1 MSVITTGSHPKA
13 LWPGVRK
20 FVMGEYSEHPAEYS
34 QIFEVKSSNMAY
46 EEDVETTGFGL
57 AQVKAEGAGAT
68 YDTHSQGFTKRYTH
82 VAYSLGYI
90 VTREEL
96 DDNLYKSRSFKR
108 GKALAFSFRTTKEI
122 VAANVLNR
130 GFSNSYLGG
139 DGVELFS
146 SAHPTLAGNMANELA
161 TPADLS
167 EASLE
172 DMLIAIMEAKNSRGL
187 QIAIRGDCLIVPP
200 ALSFTAERIM
210 KSTLQ
215 NDTAD
220 NAVNAIRSMGLLRGG
235 CKVNHYLTSDSAWF
249 VKTDAPDGLLCFERT
264 PFEFTQDNDFD
275 TMNAKAKGYE
285 RYSFGWTDWRGVY
298 GSEGAA

>member
-1 MSVITTGSHPKA
+1 MAVITTGSHPKA

-20 FVMGEYSEHPAEYS
+20 FVMGEYSEHPTEYDKVFDM
-34 QIFEVKSSNMAY
+34 QSSKMAY

-57 AQVKAEGAGAT
+57 AQIKSEGAAVA

-96 DDNLYKSRSFKR
+96 DDNQYKSRSFKR

-130 GFSNSYLGG
+130 AFSSSYLGG
-139 DGVELFS
+139 DAKELI
-146 SAHPTLAGNMANELA
+146 ATDHPTLAGNQSNELSVA
-161 TPADLS
+161 ADLS
-167 EASLE
+167 EAALE
-172 DMLIAIMEAKNSRGL
+172 DMLTQIMEAKNSRGL
-187 QIAIRGDCLIVPP
+187 QIAIRGDKLIVPP
-200 ALSFTAERIM
+200 ALAFTAERIL
-210 KSTLQ
+210 KSSLQ

-220 NAVNAIRSMGLLRGG
+220 NAINAIRSMGLLRGG
-235 CKVNHYLTSDSAWF
+235 VMVNHYLTDNDAWF
-249 VKTDAPDGLLCFERT
+249 IKTDAPDGLLGFQRT

-275 TMNAKAKGYE
+275 TENAKAKGYE
-285 RYSFGWTDWRGVY
+285 RYTFGWTDWRGLF

>member
-1 MSVITTGSHPKA
+1 MAVITTGAHPKA

-20 FVMGEYSEHPAEYS
+20 FVMGEYSEHPTEYTD
-34 QIFEVKSSNMAY
+34 IFTMGSSSMAY

-57 AQVKAEGAGAT
+57 VPVKTEGASVA
-68 YDTHSQGFTKRYTH
+68 YDGHTQGFTKRYTH

-108 GKALAFSFRTTKEI
+108 GKMLSFSFRTTKEI
-122 VAANVLNR
+122 VGANVLNR
-130 GFSNSYLGG
+130 GFSASYLGG
-139 DGVELFS
+139 DGIELFS
-146 SAHPTLAGNMANELA
+146 LLHPTLAGNFANELS

-172 DMLIAIMEAKNSRGL
+172 DLLIQIEETKNSRGL

-200 ALSFTAERIM
+200 ALAFTAERIM
-210 KSTLQ
+210 RSTL
-215 NDTAD
+215 NPDTAN
-220 NAVNAIRSMGLLRGG
+220 NAVNAIKSRGLLRGG
-235 CKVNHYLTSDSAWF
+235 VKVNHYLTSDSAWF
-249 VKTDAPDGLLCFERT
+249 IKTDAPDGLLGFQRT
-264 PFEFTQDNDFD
+264 GFEFSQDNDFD

-285 RYSFGWTDWRGVY
+285 RYTFGWTDPRGCFSSAGV
-298 GSEGAA
+298 